1 MNFAIYRILGNSL
14 PPRHDAES
22 TLRNLSYILE
32 HEEPLPDCTK
42 HWILNGLIDTALDA
56 ACRRVIEAAGQEC
69 HYLPFDNDGYRLQ
82 FLDASGMPEDLQG
95 NYPPNFDPTL
105 IRNRLAIEWIYRHKS
120 IAAININRARNLAI
134 ALGRQHARWTIPLD
148 GGCYFNI
155 KDWLELT
162 RSLHADSSSLYALI
176 PMLRLESNTGF
187 IEVPGSYPIEPQIA
201 FRDDAPDRFDERLR
215 YGNRNKAEFL
225 VRIAVPGPWHTWNA
239 ADWDSFVPVAPE
251 APGRFIQAGRAYRLE
266 TGASPKVES
275 HERQRHAARFE
286 GVVGITQT
294 LDRQALQNR
303 FASVSGTMPPSLQIQ
318 AELLIRCDQILDH
331 WQRTVSDQG
340 WQALQTLWVLPL
352 LTDGGETRK
361 RRLGQAEALL
371 RFMESS
377 KDGMAASLA
386 MDANGIW
393 MHLLK
398 LALALYTEQW
408 ALASRLLNY
417 APVRFIA
424 NQTRNASGMPLN
436 FADSINQ
443 ANAWVIL
450 ARLSAFAG
458 HDLARYQG
466 VQGESIAALLAQ
478 IGQTGPES
486 PEWRARPEH
495 YALWHSRLNAL
506 LMGETQPYS
515 PIDSAD
521 LMPVAW
527 QLLAEPVQSDP

>member
-1 MNFAIYRILGNSL
+1 M
-14 PPRHDAES
+14 
-22 TLRNLSYILE
+22 
-32 HEEPLPDCTK
+32 
-42 HWILNGLIDTALDA
+42 
-56 ACRRVIEAAGQEC
+56 
-69 HYLPFDNDGYRLQ
+69 LPFL
-82 FLDASGMPEDLQG
+82 EVVH
-95 NYPPNFDPTL
+95 
-105 IRNRLAIEWIYRHKS
+105 AITV
-120 IAAININRARNLAI
+120 
-134 ALGRQHARWTIPLD
+134 G
-148 GGCYFNI
+148 
-155 KDWLELT
+155 
-162 RSLHADSSSLYALI
+162 
-176 PMLRLESNTGF
+176 
-187 IEVPGSYPIEPQIA
+187 
-201 FRDDAPDRFDERLR
+201 
-215 YGNRNKAEFL
+215 
-225 VRIAVPGPWHTWNA
+225 
-239 ADWDSFVPVAPE
+239 VA
-251 APGRFIQAGRAYRLE
+251 G
-266 TGASPKVES
+266 
-275 HERQRHAARFE
+275 
-286 GVVGITQT
+286 
-294 LDRQALQNR
+294 
-303 FASVSGTMPPSLQIQ
+303 
-318 AELLIRCDQILDH
+318 
-331 WQRTVSDQG
+331 
-340 WQALQTLWVLPL
+340 
-352 LTDGGETRK
+352 
-361 RRLGQAEALL
+361 
-371 RFMESS
+371 
-377 KDGMAASLA
+377 LA

-393 MHLLK
+393 MNLLK

-527 QLLAEPVQSDP
+527 QLLAEPVQSGP